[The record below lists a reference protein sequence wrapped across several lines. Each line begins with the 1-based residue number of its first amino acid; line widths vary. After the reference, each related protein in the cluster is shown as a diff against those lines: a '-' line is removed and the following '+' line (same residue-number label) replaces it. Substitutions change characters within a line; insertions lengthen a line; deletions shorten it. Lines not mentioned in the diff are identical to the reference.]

1 VQRAARVSF
10 VFGST
15 IPTGN
20 AIEGGLL
27 MRANYHS
34 VSGGTSAGGLTR
46 RQVVRGL
53 ALTASAASLSS
64 VTGTARA
71 VSSDANDK
79 VRAVLASLV
88 EDTPEIGLQVAAY
101 LDGELVIDAW
111 AGMADPAAGKPV
123 DGDTLF
129 MLSSTT
135 KGVTATCMHLCVEKH
150 GLSYDLPIVD
160 VWPEFGAH
168 GKQNATL
175 RMALAHQTGVPQTP
189 VGYTPEWLPDWD
201 RMCRGI
207 ADLEPMFPLGQRTAY
222 HSLNYGY
229 INGEILRR
237 VDGRTIAQFLQEEI
251 CKPLGTD
258 GAYLGVP
265 DSELG
270 RVAVLTDAPPA
281 PADYDARMVG
291 EPAGSHVA
299 EAFNRRAVVQASI
312 PGSGGLF
319 SARGLA
325 RHYAML
331 ANWGELDGVR
341 VLPEARIRAGIEL
354 QTYEWDEIYRIRARR
369 ALGYRR
375 GSDTGPLASPEAF
388 GHVGGGGSFGYADPA
403 RRLGIG
409 FAKNYF
415 TYLSGG
421 AVNGG
426 RPPRAPSNIVTEAV
440 FDALELPR

>member
-1 VQRAARVSF
+1 MHANDR
-10 VFGST
+10 ST
-15 IPTGN
+15 S
-20 AIEGGLL
+20 
-27 MRANYHS
+27 S
-34 VSGGTSAGGLTR
+34 VSSTSQLTR
-46 RQVVRGL
+46 RQVLRGVI
-53 ALTASAASLSS
+53 LTASAASLPGI
-64 VTGTARA
+64 TRTARA

-79 VRAVLASLV
+79 VRAVLESLV
-88 EDTPEIGLQVAAY
+88 RETPETGLQVAAY
-101 LDGELVIDAW
+101 LDGNLVIDAW
-111 AGMADPAAGKPV
+111 AGMADPAARRPV

-150 GLSYDLPIVD
+150 GLSYDMPIVD

-168 GKQNATL
+168 GKEKATL

-207 ADLEPMFPLGQRTAY
+207 ADLAPMFPIGERTAY

-237 VDGRTIAQFLQEEI
+237 VDGRPIAQFLEQEI
-251 CKPLGTD
+251 CAPLGID

-265 DSELG
+265 DDELH
-270 RVAVLTDAPPA
+270 RLAVLTDAPPL
-281 PADYDARMVG
+281 PADYEVRMVG
-291 EPAGSHVA
+291 EPAGSRVA
-299 EAFNRRAVVQASI
+299 EVFNRREVAQAAI
-312 PGSGGLF
+312 PASGGVF

-354 QTYEWDEIYRIRARR
+354 QSFEWDEIYRVRVRR

-375 GSDTGPLASPEAF
+375 GRDTGPLASPEAF

-403 RRLGIG
+403 KRLGIG

-415 TYLSGG
+415 TYASGS

-426 RPPRAPSNIVTEAV
+426 RPPRAASDVVTDAI
-440 FDALELPR
+440 FDALGLPR

>member
-1 VQRAARVSF
+1 METNTPF
-10 VFGST
+10 NP
-15 IPTGN
+15 I
-20 AIEGGLL
+20 
-27 MRANYHS
+27 
-34 VSGGTSAGGLTR
+34 TR
-46 RQVVRGL
+46 REVIGGMAV
-53 ALTASAASLSS
+53 TAAVASLPAM
-64 VTGTARA
+64 TGTAQ
-71 VSSDANDK
+71 VPSSAANDK
-79 VRAVLASLV
+79 VRAVLEALV
-88 EDTPEIGLQVAAY
+88 KDTPEIGLQVAAY
-101 LDGELVIDAW
+101 LDGKLVIDAW

-135 KGVTATCMHLCVEKH
+135 KGVTATCLHLCVEKH
-150 GLSYDLPIVD
+150 KLSYDMPIVE

-168 GKQNATL
+168 GKDKATL
-175 RMALAHQTGVPQTP
+175 RHALTHQTGVPQTP
-189 VGYTPEWLPDWD
+189 VGYTPDWLSDWD
-201 RMCRGI
+201 RMVRGI
-207 ADLEPMFPLGQRTAY
+207 ADLTPMFPIGQRTAY
-222 HSLNYGY
+222 HSLNYGH

-237 VDGRTIAQFLQEEI
+237 VDGRPIGQFLQEEI
-251 CKPLGTD
+251 CKPLGIN

-265 DSELG
+265 DSELR

-299 EAFNRRAVVQASI
+299 DAFNKRAVIQSAI
-312 PGSGGLF
+312 PGSGGIF

-341 VLPEARIRAGIEL
+341 VLPESRIRAGIEL
-354 QTYEWDEIYRIRARR
+354 QSFEWDEIYRIRARR

-375 GSDTGPLASPEAF
+375 GRDTGPQASPDAF

-415 TYLSGG
+415 NYLSGN
-421 AVNGG
+421 AVNAG
-426 RPPRAPSNIVTEAV
+426 RPPPAAADVVATAV
-440 FDALELPR
+440 FDALGLPKTA

>member
-1 VQRAARVSF
+1 MQANDHSSSR
-10 VFGST
+10 GS
-15 IPTGN
+15 
-20 AIEGGLL
+20 
-27 MRANYHS
+27 
-34 VSGGTSAGGLTR
+34 SASQLTR
-46 RQVVRGL
+46 REVVRGL
-53 ALTASAASLSS
+53 ALTSAASLSGIAS
-64 VTGTARA
+64 TVRA

-79 VRAVLASLV
+79 VRAVLESLV
-88 EDTPEIGLQVAAY
+88 QDTPEIGLQVAAY
-101 LDGELVIDAW
+101 VNGVLAIDAW
-111 AGMADPAAGKPV
+111 AGMADPAAGRPV
-123 DGDTLF
+123 EGDTLF

-135 KGVTATCMHLCVEKH
+135 KGVTATCLHRCVEKH
-150 GLSYDLPIVD
+150 GLSYDMPIVE
-160 VWPEFGAH
+160 VWPDFGAH
-168 GKQNATL
+168 GKDKATL

-207 ADLEPMFPLGQRTAY
+207 ANLTPMFPIGERTAY
-222 HSLNYGY
+222 HSLNYGF

-237 VDGRTIAQFLQEEI
+237 VDGRPIARFLQEEI
-251 CKPLGTD
+251 CNPLGID

-265 DSELG
+265 NSELD
-270 RVAVLTDAPPA
+270 RVAVLTDGPPA

-312 PGSGGLF
+312 PGSGGVF

-341 VLPEARIRAGIEL
+341 VLPESRIRASVEL
-354 QTYEWDEIYRIRARR
+354 QSFEWDEIYRIRARR
-369 ALGYRR
+369 ALGYRL
-375 GSDTGPLASPEAF
+375 GVDTGPLASPVAF

-403 RRLGIG
+403 RGLGIG

-415 TYLSGG
+415 AYLSGG

-426 RPPRAPSNIVTEAV
+426 RPPRAPSNVVAEAV
-440 FDALELPR
+440 FDALGLSR

>member
-1 VQRAARVSF
+1 
-10 VFGST
+10 
-15 IPTGN
+15 
-20 AIEGGLL
+20 
-27 MRANYHS
+27 MHANH
-34 VSGGTSAGGLTR
+34 TSANSGSPARRLTR
-46 RQVVRGL
+46 RQVMRGL
-53 ALTASAASLSS
+53 AVTASAASLSS
-64 VTGTARA
+64 VTSTARA

-189 VGYTPEWLPDWD
+189 VGYTPEWLSDWD

-207 ADLEPMFPLGQRTAY
+207 AELTPMFPLGQRTAY

-237 VDGRTIAQFLQEEI
+237 VDGRTIAQFLEEEI
-251 CKPLGTD
+251 CKPLGID

-265 DSELG
+265 DRELG
-270 RVAVLTDAPPA
+270 RVAVLTDGPPA

-331 ANWGELDGVR
+331 ANWGVLDGVR

-375 GSDTGPLASPEAF
+375 GIDTGPLASPEAF

-440 FDALELPR
+440 FDALELLR

>member
-1 VQRAARVSF
+1 
-10 VFGST
+10 
-15 IPTGN
+15 
-20 AIEGGLL
+20 
-27 MRANYHS
+27 
-34 VSGGTSAGGLTR
+34 
-46 RQVVRGL
+46 
-53 ALTASAASLSS
+53 
-64 VTGTARA
+64 
-71 VSSDANDK
+71 
-79 VRAVLASLV
+79 
-88 EDTPEIGLQVAAY
+88 
-101 LDGELVIDAW
+101 
-111 AGMADPAAGKPV
+111 
-123 DGDTLF
+123 
-129 MLSSTT
+129 
-135 KGVTATCMHLCVEKH
+135 
-150 GLSYDLPIVD
+150 

-168 GKQNATL
+168 GKEKATL
-175 RMALAHQTGVPQTP
+175 RHALTHQTGVPQTP
-189 VGYTPEWLPDWD
+189 VGYTPEWLSDWD

-207 ADLEPMFPLGQRTAY
+207 ADLAPMFTIGQRTAY

-237 VDGRTIAQFLQEEI
+237 VDGRTIAQFLQQEI
-251 CKPLGTD
+251 CKPLGID

-270 RVAVLTDAPPA
+270 RVAVLTDGPPA

-299 EAFNRRAVVQASI
+299 DAFNKRPVMQASI

-354 QTYEWDEIYRIRARR
+354 QSYEWDEIYWIRARR

-375 GSDTGPLASPEAF
+375 GIDTGPLASPDAF

-409 FAKNYF
+409 FSKNYF
-415 TYLSGG
+415 AYASGS

-426 RPPRAPSNIVTEAV
+426 RPPRAPSNVVTEAV
-440 FDALELPR
+440 FDALEIPRPGITPERATPR